1 MKSLAGKSR
10 TVVVY
15 ARVSS
20 EEQEKEGF
28 SIPAQIK
35 LLKDYAAREGF
46 KIVEEYIDVET
57 AKTPGRTGFNEMV
70 KFFLKQAKSC
80 GGDQQCRT
88 VLVEK
93 TDRLYR
99 NVRDYVTIDELDID
113 VHLVKEGTVLSP
125 DSNSS
130 EKFMHGIR
138 VLMAKNYTDNLGE
151 EVKKGMREKAE
162 QGIWPSK
169 APTGYTKTW
178 TAPTGRRS
186 SKSILIPNQLSRKCL
201 NGMSQVSFR

>member
-1 MKSLAGKSR
+1 MRSLAGKSR

-70 KFFLKQAKSC
+70 KLFLKQAKSR

-93 TDRLYR
+93 TARLCR
-99 NVRDYVTIDELDID
+99 NVRD
-113 VHLVKEGTVLSP
+113 
-125 DSNSS
+125 
-130 EKFMHGIR
+130 
-138 VLMAKNYTDNLGE
+138 
-151 EVKKGMREKAE
+151 
-162 QGIWPSK
+162 
-169 APTGYTKTW
+169 
-178 TAPTGRRS
+178 
-186 SKSILIPNQLSRKCL
+186 
-201 NGMSQVSFR
+201 